1 MPISQTPQEIEDLIG
16 SIHQSFRSL
25 LHEGDSDPVRH
36 RLLIE
41 SGIAKILA
49 HREGWSIAEP
59 GHFVFRENANLF
71 IDPASP
77 PNTADLIVQTAERV
91 LAIELEWF
99 IRDTSASKSKQI
111 RVAVARLA
119 SEYDWQIVF
128 KRKQLN

>member
-1 MPISQTPQEIEDLIG
+1 MPPTPQEIEDLIG

-25 LHEGDSDPVRH
+25 LLQGDPDPVRH

-41 SGIAKILA
+41 SGIAKLLA
-49 HREGWSIAEP
+49 NRDGWSIAEP

-77 PNTADLIVQTAERV
+77 PNTAELAIHTAKRV

-99 IRDTSASKSKQI
+99 ILDSSGSKSKQI
-111 RVAVARLA
+111 GDAVSRLV
-119 SEYDWQIVF
+119 SKYDWQIPF
-128 KRKQLN
+128 KRKQLNQQ